1 MGGTT
6 TVNQPDGGGA
16 TTHICQQANQ
26 TYMAVV
32 NGGILSALFVQD
44 SHGANR
50 QQHTHISIKYVL
62 FRILDIL

>member
-16 TTHICQQANQ
+16 TTHICQRANQ

-32 NGGILSALFVQD
+32 NGGILLALVVQD
-44 SHGANR
+44 SHGANG
-50 QQHTHISIKYVL
+50 QQHTYISIKYGL
-62 FRILDIL
+62 FRILYIL